1 MQLFPPVLCDQWDRR
16 LGMPLLSPAGG
27 FSRCL
32 PAAADCARC
41 VLALASE
48 ALILPLFLLLLF
60 LARAAAFLGPL
71 PAMLP
76 EDGASVTVVV
86 RSQTC

>member
-1 MQLFPPVLCDQWDRR
+1 MQLFPPVLRDQWDRR

-48 ALILPLFLLLLF
+48 ALILPLFLLLF

-76 EDGASVTVVV
+76 EDGASVTVAV
-86 RSQTC
+86 RSQPC

>member
-1 MQLFPPVLCDQWDRR
+1 
-16 LGMPLLSPAGG
+16 MPLLSPAGG
-27 FSRCL
+27 SSRCL

-48 ALILPLFLLLLF
+48 ALVPLFLLLF